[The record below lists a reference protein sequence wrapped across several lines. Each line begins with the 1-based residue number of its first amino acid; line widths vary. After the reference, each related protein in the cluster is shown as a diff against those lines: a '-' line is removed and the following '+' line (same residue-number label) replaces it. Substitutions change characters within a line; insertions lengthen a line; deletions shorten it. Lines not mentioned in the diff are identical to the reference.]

1 MNFGNGDFGGAGT
14 GAGGDVGDLGTGGFG
29 AGAGGLGAGG
39 FGAGGFGAGPN
50 AIPTPS
56 LSEFKEQNIVGGTK
70 DFLDSNSYVAKAAF
84 LILVVIVF
92 VYVLRLC
99 ITAIGYLFSP
109 SSSPYLVNG
118 VIDAKVGNMIIPQDP
133 SQSNAVSVLRSVN
146 DDVGIGFTWS
156 TWIYIKQNDS
166 SGEPPGLF
174 HHVFNKGSATTDSTT
189 GLMTPNNGPGLYLK
203 DNYSG
208 LRVVMS
214 TFNDPNTSTDVDNI
228 PVNKW
233 VNVIIRVENTV
244 LDVFINGDLAQRMP
258 LNSVP
263 FQNYGD
269 VNVAINGGF
278 NGSLSSLRYY
288 NTALGTRAIQNIVS
302 SGPNLTVIG
311 ASGGAPGTMDYLS
324 MRWFFSQW
332 NSN

>member
-1 MNFGNGDFGGAGT
+1 MNFGNDGFGGAGA
-14 GAGGDVGDLGTGGFG
+14 GAGTGVGAGVG
-29 AGAGGLGAGG
+29 AGAGAGDFG
-39 FGAGGFGAGPN
+39 DFGAGGFGAGPN
-50 AIPTPS
+50 AMPVPS
-56 LSEFKEQNIVGGTK
+56 LNEFKAQDIVGGSK
-70 DFLDSNSYVAKAAF
+70 SFLDSNSYVAKAAF

-92 VYVLRLC
+92 VYLLRLC
-99 ITAIGYLFSP
+99 ITVIGYLFSP

-133 SQSNAVSVLRSVN
+133 SESNAVSIIRSVN

-156 TWIYIKQNDS
+156 AWIYIKQNDS
-166 SGEPPGLF
+166 TSEPTGMF
-174 HHVFNKGSATTDSTT
+174 HHVFNKGSATADSTT
-189 GLMTPNNGPGLYLK
+189 GLMTPNNGPGLYLN

-214 TFNDPNTSTDVDNI
+214 TFDDPNTSTDVDNI

-233 VNVIIRVENTV
+233 VNVLIRVENTV
-244 LDVFINGDLAQRMP
+244 LDIFINGDLAQRLP
-258 LNSVP
+258 LGSVP

-278 NGSLSSLRYY
+278 NGNLSSLRYY
-288 NTALGTRAIQNIVS
+288 NTSLGTRAIQNIVS
-302 SGPNLTVIG
+302 SGPNLKVIG

-332 NSN
+332 NGT

>member
-1 MNFGNGDFGGAGT
+1 MNFGNDGFGGAG
-14 GAGGDVGDLGTGGFG
+14 AGDGTGD
-29 AGAGGLGAGG
+29 GG
-39 FGAGGFGAGPN
+39 FGAGGFGAAPN
-50 AIPTPS
+50 AMPAPS
-56 LSEFKEQNIVGGTK
+56 LNEFNSPTIVGGSK
-70 DFLDSNSYVAKAAF
+70 SFLDSNSYVAKAAF

-99 ITAIGYLFSP
+99 ITAIAYLFSP

-118 VIDAKVGNMIIPQDP
+118 VIDAKVGNLIIPQDP
-133 SQSNAVSVLRSVN
+133 SESNAVPIIRSVN

-166 SGEPPGLF
+166 TGEPPGIF
-174 HHVFNKGSATTDSTT
+174 HHVFNKGSATADSTT
-189 GLMTPNNGPGLYLK
+189 GLMTPNNGPGLYLN

-208 LRVVMS
+208 LKVVMS
-214 TFNDPNTSTDVDNI
+214 TFDDPNTSTVVDNI

-244 LDVFINGDLAQRMP
+244 LDIFINGDLAQRLP
-258 LNSVP
+258 LGSVP

-278 NGSLSSLRYY
+278 NGNLSSLRYY

-302 SGPNLTVIG
+302 SGPNLTVLG
-311 ASGGAPGTMDYLS
+311 ASGGAPATMDYLS

-332 NSN
+332 NGT